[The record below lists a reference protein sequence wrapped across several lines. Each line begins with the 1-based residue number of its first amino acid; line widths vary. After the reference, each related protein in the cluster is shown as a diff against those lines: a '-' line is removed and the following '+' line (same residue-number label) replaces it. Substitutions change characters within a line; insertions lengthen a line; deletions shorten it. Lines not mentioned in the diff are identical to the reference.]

1 VRDIGDRPR
10 GRSATLIVPRASP
23 IGHEVDD
30 HLMQLSGIAQDRRS
44 GSDNDR
50 LSMRMLQAMDA
61 RSSLHCLGSDRGKV
75 DALAALLLLREKRP
89 ASPGRAPEPAVCAA
103 VSRLRRSRLSS
114 GSRRA
119 TPLLSASTGKQC
131 VVEVVRN
138 AAGERS
144 QRLEPARLVLASPG
158 SGAPPRRASSR

>member
-1 VRDIGDRPR
+1 
-10 GRSATLIVPRASP
+10 VPRASP

-61 RSSLHCLGSDRGKV
+61 RSSLQRLGGKV
-75 DALAALLLLREKRP
+75 VALAALLLIAREGTGLTR
-89 ASPGRAPEPAVCAA
+89 SRARAAVCAM

-119 TPLLSASTGKQC
+119 TLLVSASTGKQC
-131 VVEVVRN
+131 VVEVVRC
-138 AAGERS
+138 R
-144 QRLEPARLVLASPG
+144 
-158 SGAPPRRASSR
+158 RRARITASRCRL